1 METKTCNTCN
11 INKSVTEFSPTSS
24 YQGKKYYRGEC
35 KLCNRNIQKKPNRK
49 AAQKKYRASEKYKE
63 TRKEYRHQPEVR
75 EKARIYDNTKR
86 LSYRKQRFQLR
97 YDNDPLFNLK
107 HRLRCRLYDM
117 LRKRKW
123 HKSNSF
129 VKYIGC
135 TLPELHAY
143 IEKQFTIG
151 MTWEKVMNGE
161 IEIDHIIPLSSAIDS
176 ESMLKLCHYTNLQ
189 PLWMDHNRKKS
200 DKMPG
205 D

>member
-11 INKSVTEFSPTSS
+11 INKPVMEFSPTSS

-35 KLCNRNIQKKPNRK
+35 KSCNRDIQKKPNRK
-49 AAQKKYRASEKYKE
+49 ASQKKYRASEKYKE

-75 EKARIYDNTKR
+75 EKERIYDNTKR
-86 LSYRKQRFQLR
+86 LSYRKARFEVR
-97 YDNDPLFNLK
+97 YNSDPLFNLK

-123 HKSNSF
+123 HKANSF

-135 TLPELHAY
+135 TLSELHTH
-143 IEKQFTIG
+143 IENQFIVG

-161 IEIDHIIPLSSAIDS
+161 IEIDHIIPLSSAKDS
-176 ESMLKLCHYTNLQ
+176 ESMMKLCHYTNLQ
-189 PLWMDHNRKKS
+189 PLWKLDNRQKS
-200 DKMPG
+200 DKMP